1 MSQAEKFFFLKRR
14 QRVKNPPNRCGSSK
28 GGILSFFLS
37 LSAVVAVVFEQR
49 TTAEKWHLPPFPPPS
64 EPDAQFFRR
73 VGEANSSPLSSFR
86 CGNQD
91 VFARCQ
97 GGFGLVFF
105 SSLSTCD
112 DGGGRAGGKKERG
125 KSIRFLKPRNHQN
138 KTFREERE
146 KKMCGGPGQRCKFG
160 GKWGGTVPFGN
171 LHALSFLGKREQSP
185 PHHPACSSCISFI

>member
-1 MSQAEKFFFLKRR
+1 MGQKNARSKRGGNPLCYCLQQTQTQFLFVVFPNVTSREILLSQAATAREKSAKSLRVVEEGNSFFF
-14 QRVKNPPNRCGSSK
+14 
-28 GGILSFFLS
+28 S

-105 SSLSTCD
+105 SSLD
-112 DGGGRAGGKKERG
+112 
-125 KSIRFLKPRNHQN
+125 L
-138 KTFREERE
+138 
-146 KKMCGGPGQRCKFG
+146 
-160 GKWGGTVPFGN
+160 
-171 LHALSFLGKREQSP
+171 
-185 PHHPACSSCISFI
+185 